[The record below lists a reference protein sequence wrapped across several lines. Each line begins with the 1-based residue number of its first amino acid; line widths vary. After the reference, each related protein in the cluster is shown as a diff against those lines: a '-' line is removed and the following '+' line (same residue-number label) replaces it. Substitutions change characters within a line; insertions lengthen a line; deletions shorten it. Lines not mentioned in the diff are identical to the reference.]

1 MILVYISEWPLRN
14 RKTTY
19 KNPATITKENIYDI
33 YYKNN
38 NRSFV
43 FKFRNNYAE
52 DFDFFLNF
60 AMRLLILT
68 RQCRFEVD
76 KG

>member
-19 KNPATITKENIYDI
+19 RNPATITKENIYDI

-52 DFDFFLNF
+52 DFDFF
-60 AMRLLILT
+60 
-68 RQCRFEVD
+68 
-76 KG
+76 